1 MLNARK
7 SPNSTFQIPNYKK
20 TKTANPKSDKMSKLD
35 KMLETINVIQV
46 DGLYNIEYE
55 DFIEQELQT
64 KTNYRIQ
71 GTFKKTDESRGVNFK
86 ELGIDTLYNKQYFN
100 NTIHSSERD
109 LSIFIVVHG
118 GDIINNKSSQNIIPN
133 SNVIQNNK
141 VKQNN
146 NVILNNCSIDFY
158 ADRINLYTSLK
169 TVKILDNYWKLHYN
183 MYYRKNIFSLMLI
196 YLSVNFLFKSSKNK
210 LSPYSKMYSGNK
222 LNQKCK
228 TRSNTKTQTNTQT
241 SNTSN
246 SKRNPVKIPNV
257 HIDFGNSKDIEESY
271 MCIMYTQKGV
281 KDYKYDFI
289 KINFKLLEKVNYKEL
304 FNIKE
309 NEKLSL
315 EKLLKYVKKLEKN
328 IIKYHDD
335 DIDNK
340 KKPYVNY
347 DIVYCQTKEE
357 IEKKIQKNQ
366 YAELTREIK
375 DLELSELYQ
384 TINKYRKNLQTKTLN
399 FYHNPKIVILTERN
413 INRDKL
419 YDLLSHPFEENRSK
433 ILDKNINEILEN
445 NILTFITNNNT
456 NQPINNNVVIGT
468 NYQKAL
474 EAINNK
480 AIVESNEQKALEALN
495 ILFEIMGGNKKVNQL
510 RGGSKSR
517 IKPTDCRMG
526 KYKCNGH
533 THRTKITFDK
543 CKQCKK

>member
-1 MLNARK
+1 
-7 SPNSTFQIPNYKK
+7 
-20 TKTANPKSDKMSKLD
+20 
-35 KMLETINVIQV
+35 
-46 DGLYNIEYE
+46 
-55 DFIEQELQT
+55 
-64 KTNYRIQ
+64 
-71 GTFKKTDESRGVNFK
+71 
-86 ELGIDTLYNKQYFN
+86 
-100 NTIHSSERD
+100 
-109 LSIFIVVHG
+109 
-118 GDIINNKSSQNIIPN
+118 
-133 SNVIQNNK
+133 
-141 VKQNN
+141 
-146 NVILNNCSIDFY
+146 
-158 ADRINLYTSLK
+158 
-169 TVKILDNYWKLHYN
+169 
-183 MYYRKNIFSLMLI
+183 MLI

-210 LSPYSKMYSGNK
+210 SSPYSKMYSGDV
-222 LNQKCK
+222 LNQQCK
-228 TRSNTKTQTNTQT
+228 TRINTKAQTNKTNTQT
-241 SNTSN
+241 SNTKAQTSN
-246 SKRNPVKIPNV
+246 TKAQTSNTKTQTRPVKIPNV

-357 IEKKIQKNQ
+357 IEKKIQKTQ

-375 DLELSELYQ
+375 DLELSKLYQ
-384 TINKYRKNLQTKTLN
+384 TINKYREILQTKTLN
-399 FYHNPKIVILTERN
+399 FYHNPKIVILSEQN
-413 INRDKL
+413 INSDKL
-419 YDLLSHPFEENRSK
+419 SDLLSHPFEENRSK

-456 NQPINNNVVIGT
+456 NQPINNNVVIGA

-480 AIVESNEQKALEALN
+480 AVVESNDQKALEALN

-517 IKPTDCRMG
+517 IKPNDCRMG

-543 CKQCKK
+543 CKQCK